1 MRVVSGSTSTIDP
14 TIALR
19 LVELEATVAAQQAA
33 LEAEREQRAAVEA
46 ERDQLRDAYEAL
58 KIQVELAHRRLA
70 IAKAERVDTQQL
82 ELEFAATLAKLDEL
96 ADLEKLREQ
105 LKSEN
110 EESGGQGGSKPSGT
124 KKQGGRCGLRKI
136 VGEERIDV
144 SNPVYEGKVER
155 LSIEESSQVMWR
167 RGGLVRVIFERVKYK
182 TTSPADESAS
192 AAPASVLVPDLALAS
207 ASVSTPADR
216 TSSSTDSAGSAE
228 ASPATSASTDDDDA
242 PRYTMSVTASGI
254 PRTSITPP
262 RSVALAEAV
271 DSNGETP
278 TIVTAP
284 MPPQILPG
292 SYALPSLLAHIAS
305 DKFCDGLPLY
315 RQEDRFAR
323 LGFTIH
329 RSTMARWLEEL
340 GGIVG
345 ATIVEAMR
353 KEALA
358 TAFCIATDATGV
370 LVQPIPRKDKKRQ
383 PCRRAHFFVQIAD
396 ADHIF
401 FEFTLVENS
410 EVVGELFRGFSGF
423 IQADAKS
430 VYNVLYRPPDQRD
443 DVDDD
448 ATDLAVCRE
457 VGCWSH
463 ARRGSWEAAV
473 ATQDVV
479 AREVLARIALLFK
492 LERVWNERA
501 PDERKALRDHHL
513 RPLVVSFFEFVEN
526 EYERVKHQ
534 RGLLRSALGYCVRQK
549 EPLMRFLDDG
559 RLEMTNNRSE
569 LQLRRV
575 ATGRKAWLFV
585 GSEDHGQA
593 AGNLLTLIASAR
605 LHKLDP
611 EAYLRDIFRVLPYWP
626 RDRYLELAPRY
637 WQRTRARLDPAALDC
652 EIGWLKIP
660 PALDTA
666 TPAALPAELLPP
678 PAVPAP

>member
-1 MRVVSGSTSTIDP
+1 MRVVGGSTSTIDP

-33 LEAEREQRAAVEA
+33 LEAEREQRVAVEA

-58 KIQVELAHRRLA
+58 KIQVELAHRRLT
-70 IAKAERVDTQQL
+70 IAKAERIDTQQL

-110 EESGGQGGSKPSGT
+110 EDPGGQGGFKPTGA

-182 TTSPADESAS
+182 TTSPADESA
-192 AAPASVLVPDLALAS
+192 APASVLVPDLALAS
-207 ASVSTPADR
+207 TSVSTPDDR
-216 TSSSTDSAGSAE
+216 ASSSTDSAGTAE

-242 PRYTMSVTASGI
+242 PRYTTSMTASGI

-271 DSNGETP
+271 DSNGATP

-305 DKFCDGLPLY
+305 DKFCDGIPLY

-329 RSTMARWLEEL
+329 RSTMARWLEQL
-340 GGIVG
+340 GAIVG

-401 FEFTLVENS
+401 FEFTPVENS
-410 EVVGELFRGFSGF
+410 EVVSELFRGFSGF
-423 IQADAKS
+423 VQADAKS

-448 ATDLAVCRE
+448 AADLAVCRE

-463 ARRGSWEAAV
+463 ARRGAWEAAV

-479 AREVLARIALLFK
+479 AREVLARIMLMFK
-492 LERVWNERA
+492 LERVWNERD
-501 PDERKALRDHHL
+501 PDERKALRDRYL
-513 RPLVVSFFEFVEN
+513 RPLVVSYFEFVEN

-549 EPLMRFLDDG
+549 EALMRFLDDG

-585 GSEDHGQA
+585 GSDDHGQA

-611 EAYLRDIFRVLPYWP
+611 EAYLRDVFRVLPYWP

-666 TPAALPAELLPP
+666 KPAAIPAELLAPS
-678 PAVPAP
+678 AVPAP